1 VAGRFYPSDPD
12 DLEQLV
18 REQLGSV
25 GPVADEPVPKALVAP
40 HAGYV
45 YSGPVAASAYARLAP
60 AADRIRRVV
69 LLGPSHH
76 VAFEGLAPSAA
87 EAFATPLGLIP
98 VDRGALQALG
108 DLPQIHP
115 LDAAHAAEHSLEV
128 QLPFLQVVLRE
139 FAVVPLVVGR
149 ATPEE
154 VAEVLERLWGG
165 EETLI
170 VVSSDLSHYYDYATA
185 RRLDSATSQAIET
198 LRPESIK
205 EEDACGRY
213 PLRGLLLA
221 ADRRGLS
228 SRAVDVRSSG
238 DTAGPRDQVVGYGSY
253 VFA

>member
-154 VAEVLERLWGG
+154 VLRLR
-165 EETLI
+165 
-170 VVSSDLSHYYDYATA
+170 HRATA
-185 RRLDSATSQAIET
+185 RCRHLSSDRDASPRVDQGGGR
-198 LRPESIK
+198 LRPLPAARS
-205 EEDACGRY
+205 AAGGR
-213 PLRGLLLA
+213 PSRPELA
-221 ADRRGLS
+221 GGG
-228 SRAVDVRSSG
+228 RA
-238 DTAGPRDQVVGYGSY
+238 
-253 VFA
+253 